1 LPLGLL
7 QTKESFF
14 QNGFFS
20 ETRHLMFPLSHN
32 VNATRV
38 ARVDVLL
45 RTTRHF
51 LIFFTGLALL
61 LLAAG
66 AQADWGPVGSAGFSA
81 GPANYT
87 SLAFGPDGAPYV
99 AYEDYGN
106 GQKATVMRYDSVSGA
121 WEPVGSAGFSA
132 GTVYTTSLAFGP
144 DGAPTVAYED
154 DDNGDKATVMRFN
167 SVSGAWEPVGSVG
180 FSAGTALY
188 TSLAF
193 GPDGAPT
200 VAYMDSGNGNKATV
214 MRYNSVSGAWE
225 NVGSAGFS
233 AGMAYYTSL
242 AFGPDGAPYVAYQ
255 DVGNGNKATVM
266 RYNSVSGAWEPVGSV
281 GFSADIVNYTSLAFG
296 PDGAPTVAYEDW
308 GNSQKTTVMRFNSV
322 SGAWELVGSAGFS
335 AGVAQRISLAFGPD
349 GAPTVAYE
357 DNGNGGKATVMRY
370 NSVSGAWAPVGS
382 AGFSAGT
389 AVATSLAFGPDGVP
403 TVAYSDGGNGS
414 GATVMRF
421 TAPPPPASAASVPAL
436 NEWALALLA
445 ILLVGGAMI
454 LIRVQKYKFSWS
466 SAPLAPCGRGVYRL
480 DT

>member
-1 LPLGLL
+1 
-7 QTKESFF
+7 
-14 QNGFFS
+14 
-20 ETRHLMFPLSHN
+20 MFPLSHN

-180 FSAGTALY
+180 FSA
-188 TSLAF
+188 
-193 GPDGAPT
+193 
-200 VAYMDSGNGNKATV
+200 
-214 MRYNSVSGAWE
+214 
-225 NVGSAGFS
+225 
-233 AGMAYYTSL
+233 
-242 AFGPDGAPYVAYQ
+242 
-255 DVGNGNKATVM
+255 
-266 RYNSVSGAWEPVGSV
+266 
-281 GFSADIVNYTSLAFG
+281 DIVNYTSLAFG

-335 AGVAQRISLAFGPD
+335 AGEAYYTSLAFGPD
-349 GAPTVAYE
+349 GAPTVAYM
-357 DNGNGGKATVMRY
+357 DNGNGDK
-370 NSVSGAWAPVGS
+370 
-382 AGFSAGT
+382 
-389 AVATSLAFGPDGVP
+389 
-403 TVAYSDGGNGS
+403 
-414 GATVMRF
+414 ATVMRF
-421 TAPPPPASAASVPAL
+421 TAPLPAGGAAPIPAL
-436 NEWALALLA
+436 NEAALALLA
-445 ILLVGGAMI
+445 LLLAAGAAAGKRRGGSVE
-454 LIRVQKYKFSWS
+454 R
-466 SAPLAPCGRGVYRL
+466 
-480 DT
+480 